1 MIRKEII
8 IDGKTLNIKENM
20 RYRGAGMPEKGLNK
34 AIEAHRITAN
44 EVSTARV
51 IFLCAGRTK
60 LCKVPPVFALLKLTA
75 AGNQIV
81 LLCGKIGISEA
92 LKPLSSVR
100 FSFDNSHHFI
110 RISLPV
116 HQLLVQVHKPAAL
129 CDCRKST
136 LYFRTNITEH

>member
-8 IDGKTLNIKENM
+8 IDGKTLNKKENM
-20 RYRGAGMPEKGLNK
+20 RYRGAEMPEKGLNK
-34 AIEAHRITAN
+34 AIEAHRITDN

-60 LCKVPPVFALLKLTA
+60 ICKVPPVFALLKLTA

-100 FSFDNSHHFI
+100 FSFDNTRHFV
-110 RISLPV
+110 RITLPV
-116 HQLLVQVHKPAAL
+116 LQILVQVHKPAAL
-129 CDCRKST
+129 CDCRKSAVNFCT
-136 LYFRTNITEH
+136 DITEH